1 MHRLPIEEDRPSAA
15 PAWVLPYGDL
25 MSLLLACFV
34 LLVSMSEI
42 REDKK
47 FQALATSL
55 HQRFGADASTAGLFG
70 GSGKAESSA
79 TAKLA
84 GMGRARRAAVIHS
97 GEQPCAAAGAEPRS
111 TPQRDAPEAAA
122 GGALFF
128 DPQST
133 ALTEENRQI
142 LRAIC
147 RRIESQPGRI
157 EIRTFAAPGQP
168 TPDSQDKGPW
178 EFACARG
185 SATMEYLLK
194 LGIHPERIRLA
205 VSADSASGRWRGGSQ
220 LSVENPRVEVLVLR
234 TSP

>member
-1 MHRLPIEEDRPSAA
+1 MHRLPIEDDRPSAA

-42 REDKK
+42 REDKN
-47 FQALATSL
+47 FQAMADSL
-55 HQRFGADASTAGLFG
+55 HQRFGAGASAASLFG
-70 GSGKAESSA
+70 GSGKAENSA
-79 TAKLA
+79 LGKQA
-84 GMGRARRAAVIHS
+84 GLGRARRAAAIHA
-97 GEQPCAAAGAEPRS
+97 GDQLCPALGAELRS
-111 TPQRDAPEAAA
+111 TSQHDAPEAP

-133 ALTEENRQI
+133 ALTEDNRQI

-147 RRIESQPGRI
+147 RKIEPRPGRI
-157 EIRTFAAPGQP
+157 EIRTFASPGRP
-168 TPDSQDKGPW
+168 ASDSQDKSPW
-178 EFACARG
+178 ELAYARG
-185 SATMEYLLK
+185 SATMEYLLE
-194 LGIHPERIRLA
+194 LGIHPARIRLA
-205 VSADSASGRWRGGSQ
+205 VSADSAPGRWRGGSQ